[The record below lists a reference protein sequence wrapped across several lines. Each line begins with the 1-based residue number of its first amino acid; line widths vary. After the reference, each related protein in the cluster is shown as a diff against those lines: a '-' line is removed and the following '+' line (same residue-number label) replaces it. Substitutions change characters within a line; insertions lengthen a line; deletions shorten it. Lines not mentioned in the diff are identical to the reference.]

1 VISTLNLASFQS
13 KTRGKRRTSVYH
25 ALMGAASASGPGE
38 TQDNGAGWSEDW
50 QQRLSQIDALMRDM
64 STQSDPQLMVKQYGQ
79 RMRSLYRNDGIVS
92 LSKRGLETPKFRI
105 TRFSGWSEDIDPWKQ
120 PHKLP
125 VLDRGIL
132 GELLYTGKPLLINDL
147 RVDESDPC
155 AMYLNGFG
163 SMLAIPHYESG
174 EALNMVCVM
183 RRERHAF
190 ETHRVPELV
199 WLSSLFGRATS
210 NLVLSKK
217 LAESNEALDREMRAV
232 ADIQRALLPVKLP
245 SVPGLDLATH
255 YQTSKNAG
263 GDYYD
268 FFELQGGRVGMLI
281 ADVSGHGTP
290 AAVLMAIMHAIA
302 HVAPTDRQ
310 APGKFLAA
318 VNRELSTRYAL
329 TTSGGMMFVTAFYAV
344 YNPATRTLDYAS
356 AGHNPPRLRVGFSS
370 GETSGPVLSVDS
382 AQGVPL
388 GILEDAEYPSATLKI
403 DPGDALILY
412 TDGITETFS
421 PTREMFGTDR
431 LDEIIA
437 RPHEDA
443 AALLT
448 TLLDELGAFAH
459 NAPAADDRTVIVA
472 TAS

>member
-1 VISTLNLASFQS
+1 
-13 KTRGKRRTSVYH
+13 
-25 ALMGAASASGPGE
+25 MGAASTSGAGE
-38 TQDNGAGWSEDW
+38 THNDGAGLPEDW
-50 QQRLSQIDALMRDM
+50 QQRLLQVDSLMRDM
-64 STQSDPQLMVKQYGQ
+64 SSQSDPQLIVKQYGQ
-79 RMRSLYRNDGIVS
+79 RIRALYRNDGIVS
-92 LSKRGLETPKFRI
+92 TSKRGLETPHFRI
-105 TRFSGWSEDIDPWKQ
+105 TRFSGWTEDIDPWKQ

-125 VLDRGIL
+125 ILDRGIL
-132 GELLYTGKPLLINDL
+132 GELLYAGKPLLINDL
-147 RVDESDPC
+147 RVDDDDPC
-155 AMYLNGFG
+155 AMYLRGFG
-163 SMLAIPHYESG
+163 SLLAIPHYESG
-174 EALNMVCVM
+174 EAVNMVCVL
-183 RRERHAF
+183 RRAKNAF
-190 ETHRVPELV
+190 ETHKVPELY

-210 NLVLSKK
+210 SLVMARK

-255 YQTSKNAG
+255 YKTSKNAG

-268 FFELQGGRVGMLI
+268 FFELQNGSIGMLI

-310 APGKFLAA
+310 APGKFLTA

-329 TTSGGMMFVTAFYAV
+329 STSGGMMFVTAFYAV
-344 YNPATRTLDYAS
+344 YNPTTRKLDYSS
-356 AGHNPPRLRVGFSS
+356 AGHNPPRLRVGFATH
-370 GETSGPVLSVDS
+370 ETSGPVLSVEG

-388 GILEDAEYPSATLKI
+388 GILEDAEYTTASINI